1 MHCYGML
8 SYSIA
13 IIEMG
18 RFYGFPK
25 EKILSCYVICEDNFH
40 FFIIL
45 KEQFDSFFICF
56 KLD

>member
-1 MHCYGML
+1 ML

-18 RFYGFPK
+18 RFYDFPK